1 MIDGIIAYIDNNKIS
16 IPELMKYIT
25 APDFPTG
32 GIIYGHSGIQEAFL
46 TGRGRIVVR
55 AKAEIVTSAT
65 GKDQIIVTEIPYMV
79 NKAMMIEKTAALVNE
94 KRIEGISDI
103 T

>member
-1 MIDGIIAYIDNNKIS
+1 
-16 IPELMKYIT
+16 MKYIT

-32 GIIYGHSGIQEAFL
+32 GIIYGHSGIQEASF

-55 AKAEIVTSAT
+55 AKAEIVTSAG

-94 KRIEGISDI
+94 KRIEVYPISVMNQTAMD
-103 T
+103 TGLFDLKG